1 MGSGPG
7 AGSGPLAAHSGPP
20 PVRAA
25 GLCSRRSLRPL
36 FWRVC
41 QRTGHDRAACDK
53 ATAMRTP
60 KEGHKGKRL
69 LSPLVII
76 EAAALFVIIMVLT
89 VISVRG

>member
-1 MGSGPG
+1 
-7 AGSGPLAAHSGPP
+7 
-20 PVRAA
+20 
-25 GLCSRRSLRPL
+25 
-36 FWRVC
+36 
-41 QRTGHDRAACDK
+41 
-53 ATAMRTP
+53 MRTP